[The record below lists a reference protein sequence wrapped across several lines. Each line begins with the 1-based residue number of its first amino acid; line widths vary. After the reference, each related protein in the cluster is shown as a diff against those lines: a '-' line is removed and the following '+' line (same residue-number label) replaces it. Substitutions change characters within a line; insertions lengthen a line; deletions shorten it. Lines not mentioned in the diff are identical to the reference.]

1 MKRVENENEEYER
14 IEGGRG
20 RKDEERSE
28 KREKGETKREQR
40 RRSERL
46 RFQQSAVQDTSAKLL
61 SWWCG
66 WKREKGGRE
75 TRLRHPGPLFE
86 VRVQVLVA
94 VLLPS
99 EGRGEYEREGRKASV
114 GRGRRGVR

>member
-14 IEGGRG
+14 IEGWERG
-20 RKDEERSE
+20 EEERMTRSE
-28 KREKGETKREQR
+28 KREKGEPKREQR

-66 WKREKGGRE
+66 
-75 TRLRHPGPLFE
+75 
-86 VRVQVLVA
+86 
-94 VLLPS
+94 
-99 EGRGEYEREGRKASV
+99 
-114 GRGRRGVR
+114 